1 MMVYRRIY
9 KKRKN
14 FKFDASIS
22 KKRISSRP
30 VKWQILFS
38 SMDTIITEIENTQYA
53 DNVKYAVRYGY
64 QYRREAERNV
74 NFHNCLSDASTI
86 LYRLADLV
94 ITGVTFDIIKK
105 YAKELWVK
113 LMSMKIKIPEDVN
126 ALLIDEDELKRF
138 VVYVNEFST
147 KNLTATDAQQKY
159 IREEIMADY
168 VGETAAEIWKK
179 KKRQPTHEEWVT
191 IYRDA
196 VKLAD
201 DLLLD

>member
-1 MMVYRRIY
+1 
-9 KKRKN
+9 
-14 FKFDASIS
+14 
-22 KKRISSRP
+22 
-30 VKWQILFS
+30 
-38 SMDTIITEIENTQYA
+38 
-53 DNVKYAVRYGY
+53 
-64 QYRREAERNV
+64 
-74 NFHNCLSDASTI
+74 
-86 LYRLADLV
+86 
-94 ITGVTFDIIKK
+94 
-105 YAKELWVK
+105 
-113 LMSMKIKIPEDVN
+113 MSMKIKIPEDVN

-196 VKLAD
+196 VKFAD